1 MQDIMKKTIN
11 AGIGKRSF
19 VIDEDAYARLDSFLN
34 HFRARIN
41 STDKKEV
48 MEDLEERIAEL
59 FTAETSGGATVV
71 DLNLVNKVI
80 AEIGMPDGTD
90 EFASSATASS
100 SAEETKGPKKLFR
113 NPDDKVLGGVCSGI
127 AAYFDTDVVLIRV
140 LFVAL
145 LICASA
151 GFWAY
156 LIFWIVTPLA
166 KTAADRCAMR
176 GLAPTMENLSK
187 YSNLS
192 K

>member
-1 MQDIMKKTIN
+1 MKKTIN

-19 VIDEDAYARLDSFLN
+19 VIDEDAYARLDTFLN
-34 HFRARIN
+34 NFRARVN
-41 STDKKEV
+41 VTDKKEV

-59 FTAETSGGATVV
+59 FSAETSDGKTVV
-71 DLNLVNKVI
+71 DMALVNKVI
-80 AEIGMPDGTD
+80 AEIGMPDGSD
-90 EFASSATASS
+90 EFTSSGAAASGAATSA
-100 SAEETKGPKKLFR
+100 KGAKKLYR
-113 NPDDKVLGGVCSGI
+113 NPDDKVLGGVCSGL
-127 AAYFDTDVVLIRV
+127 AAYFDTDVVLIRI

-156 LIFWIVTPLA
+156 LIFWIVTPTA
-166 KTAADRCAMR
+166 KTAAEKCAMR

-187 YSNLS
+187 YTNSS

>member
-1 MQDIMKKTIN
+1 MKKTIN
-11 AGIGKRSF
+11 AGIGKRNF
-19 VIDEDAYARLDSFLN
+19 VIDEDAYARLDTFLN
-34 HFRARIN
+34 HFRARLN
-41 STDKKEV
+41 VGDKKEV

-59 FTAETSGGATVV
+59 FTTETAGGASVV
-71 DLNLVNKVI
+71 DINLVNKVI

-90 EFASSATASS
+90 EYASAAGATTGTQ
-100 SAEETKGPKKLFR
+100 AEPKPKKKLYR
-113 NPDDKVLGGVCSGI
+113 NPDEKFLGGVCGGL
-127 AAYFDTDVVLIRV
+127 AAYFDTDPVLIRI

-156 LIFWIVTPLA
+156 LIFWIVTPNAVTPAQKCEL
-166 KTAADRCAMR
+166 R

-187 YSNLS
+187 FTNNSS